1 MPIRILID
9 ATLFLTILLLPPIFP
24 IVISLFLLYFFE
36 DFYEIIF
43 VGMII
48 DALYGKPIV
57 VLYDFSHPMT
67 FIFTTLFVA
76 SFFIKKKLKFY
87 PNK

>member
-9 ATLFLTILLLPPIFP
+9 TILFLTILLLPPIFP
-24 IVISLFLLYFFE
+24 IVISLCLLYFYE

-48 DALYGKPIV
+48 DTLYGRPITS
-57 VLYDFSHPMT
+57 LYNFSHPMT
-67 FIFTTLFVA
+67 FIFTASFIS
-76 SFFIKKKLKFY
+76 SFFIKKRLKFY
-87 PNK
+87 SNK